1 MSLALL
7 WVGDNMGLSDSTD
20 DLFRGFSMASSQ
32 VLAPKRSVITDMI
45 MVQFISMIITFT
57 LILFI
62 KGGDLPTSSVSVFLV
77 GIMIAFMGLG
87 SVYGRISK

>member
-1 MSLALL
+1 MPTPRDAIEIP
-7 WVGDNMGLSDSTD
+7 MRGLT
-20 DLFRGFSMASSQ
+20 ASSID
-32 VLAPKRSVITDMI
+32 VFSPPRSVIADMI

-62 KGGDLPTSSVSVFLV
+62 KGGELPTSSVSVFLV

>member
-1 MSLALL
+1 
-7 WVGDNMGLSDSTD
+7 MGLSDSTD
-20 DLFRGFSMASSQ
+20 DLFRGFSMASTQ

-45 MVQFISMIITFT
+45 MVQFISMIITFA

-62 KGGDLPTSSVSVFLV
+62 KGGELPTSSVSVFLV

-87 SVYGRISK
+87 GVYGRISK